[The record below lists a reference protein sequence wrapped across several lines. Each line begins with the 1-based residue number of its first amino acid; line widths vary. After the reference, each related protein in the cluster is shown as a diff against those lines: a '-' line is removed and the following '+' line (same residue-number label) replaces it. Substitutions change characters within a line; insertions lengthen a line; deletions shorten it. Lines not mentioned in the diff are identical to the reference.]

1 MIRPTEPSDTEP
13 LVAIAWGTG
22 VFRDPEV
29 EALREVLDDYHV
41 MEPGHMHRSVT
52 LLDDAG
58 QVLGLA
64 YYAQAAMTDRT
75 WYLWW
80 IIVEK
85 ARQSRGHGAA
95 LLQHAEA
102 EVKATDGRLMLIET
116 SSIPMYEPTRRF
128 YLRHGYEIACVIPDY
143 YADGDDITIFSKR
156 LSPRESA

>member
-13 LVAIAWGTG
+13 LVAIARGTG

-29 EALREVLDDYHV
+29 EALREVLDDYHA
-41 MEPGHMHRSVT
+41 MEPGQMHRSVT
-52 LLDDAG
+52 LLDDASH
-58 QVLGLA
+58 VLGLA

-85 ARQSRGHGAA
+85 ERQSRGLGST
-95 LLQHAEA
+95 LLRHAED
-102 EVKATDGRLMLIET
+102 EVKALGGRLLLIET
-116 SSIPMYEPTRRF
+116 SSIPMYEPTRGF
-128 YLRHGYEIACVIPDY
+128 YLRHGYETACVIPDY

-156 LSPRESA
+156 FLPREPA